1 MATYFNSKQRVFVIK
16 SLVFFSLVRWYNLLL
31 IAAAQYLTA
40 IKILNPHHYTP
51 LQVLSN
57 PQLHWI
63 VFSTSLIIAGGYL
76 INAFYDYEKDLAN
89 HSEEVILNKIIS
101 KRFAINAYMV
111 CNTLA
116 VFIGLLLNIK
126 LALFY
131 VLLTFLL
138 WFYSH
143 KLKKLPLL
151 GNFCASFL
159 AVSAFLS
166 ICIFYW
172 EINKLIVLYATY
184 IGLIALIREIVKD
197 IEAIKGD
204 MLFGYQTFPV
214 KFGIKKT
221 KWLVAPLML
230 LCVPIGYFL
239 YHHLSPNYSSIYF
252 AASFAGIFGWMFYFI
267 FSTNEKHFRQTDNY
281 YKLLIVLGVL
291 NIALV

>member
-1 MATYFNSKQRVFVIK
+1 MATYLNSTQRVFVIK

-31 IAAAQYLTA
+31 IAIAQYLTA
-40 IKILNPHHYTP
+40 IKILNPQ
-51 LQVLSN
+51 LGIMQVLAM

-63 VFSTSLIIAGGYL
+63 VFSTALINAGGYL

-89 HSEEVILNKIIS
+89 HGEDVILNKIIS
-101 KRFAINAYMV
+101 KRFAINAYVV

-116 VFIGLLLNIK
+116 VLIGLMLNLK

-143 KLKKLPLL
+143 KLKKMPLL

-172 EINKLIVLYATY
+172 HINKLIVLYATY
-184 IGLIALIREIVKD
+184 IGLIALVREIVKD
-197 IEAIKGD
+197 VEAIKGD

-214 KFGIKKT
+214 KFGIKRT
-221 KWLVAPLML
+221 KMLLIPLML
-230 LCVPIGYFL
+230 LCAPIGYLL
-239 YHHLSPNYSSIYF
+239 YTHLAPSYS
-252 AASFAGIFGWMFYFI
+252 AAYVVLSFTGILVWMFYLV
-267 FSTNEKHFRQTDNY
+267 FSSNEKHFRQIDNY
-281 YKLLIVLGVL
+281 YKLIIVLGVL

>member
-1 MATYFNSKQRVFVIK
+1 MATYFSSAQRVFVIK

-51 LQVLSN
+51 LQVLAN

-63 VFSTSLIIAGGYL
+63 VFSTALIIAGGYL

-116 VFIGLLLNIK
+116 VLIGLVLNIK

-172 EINKLIVLYATY
+172 EINKLIVLYAVY

-204 MLFGYQTFPV
+204 MLFGYKTFPV
-214 KFGIKKT
+214 VFGIKKT
-221 KWLVAPLML
+221 KLLVAPLML

-239 YHHLSPNYSSIYF
+239 FMHLSPHYSSIYF
-252 AASFAGIFGWMFYFI
+252 SVSLTGIFIWMFYFI
-267 FSTNEKHFRQTDNY
+267 FSANEKHYRQTDNY

>member
-1 MATYFNSKQRVFVIK
+1 MATYFSSAQRVFVIK

-40 IKILNPHHYTP
+40 IKILNPHHYTT
-51 LQVLSN
+51 LQVLAN

-63 VFSTSLIIAGGYL
+63 VFSTALIIAGGYL

-89 HSEEVILNKIIS
+89 HGEEVILNRIIS

-116 VFIGLLLNIK
+116 VLIGLVLNIK

-172 EINKLIVLYATY
+172 EINKLIVLYAVY

-204 MLFGYQTFPV
+204 MLFGYKTFPV
-214 KFGIKKT
+214 VFGIKKT
-221 KWLVAPLML
+221 KLLVAPLML

-239 YHHLSPNYSSIYF
+239 FTYLSPHYSSIYF
-252 AASFAGIFGWMFYFI
+252 SVSLTGIFIWMFYFI
-267 FSTNEKHFRQTDNY
+267 FSSNEKHFRQTDNY